1 MAKYLLAHDFGTS
14 GDKASLFTVEG
25 QLVATKTVGYPSYT
39 TADNGVEQDPDDWWN
54 CFCQTTKDLLK
65 DVDPKDVLAVGF
77 DGTFPNLLC
86 LDENG
91 NKLENAYIWQDKRAV
106 VVLDEL
112 KSKLS
117 PEFMERR
124 QGHLGPEETLTKA
137 YWLKKNKPE
146 VFAKTKM
153 ILPNGQDYIIF
164 KLTGVAATEISG
176 SRGYAI
182 FDPEKRNW
190 SEEALKAVGLTMD
203 QMPAIHERTD
213 IIGEVKEEYSEECG
227 LAPGTKLV
235 IGCGDTQASMLGAGF
250 YKPGTAYFNG
260 GTSAGI
266 LVIPPVGFDSKG
278 KRLGGLTASSG
289 SSFSWLKNE
298 ICKYEQ
304 KLAEETGRSVYD
316 IINEEIEAAPVGSSG
331 VMFHPYLSGERAPRD
346 NGYAQGS
353 FVGIGL
359 TTKRGDILRSVIEG
373 IGLNICVIMDRIRE
387 AGLDFDE
394 MVMVGGLAKGDITR
408 QIFAD
413 ILNVKLLVP
422 KYTEEAATI
431 GDAIMAGIAL
441 GLYKDEEEALKKFL
455 EISKETV
462 PNPENVKIYA
472 TLKPAYEKI
481 YEGLYDV
488 YPDIFELKKTL
499 PAWKD

>member
-1 MAKYLLAHDFGTS
+1 MKYLLAHDFGTS
-14 GDKASLFTVEG
+14 ADKASLFSVDG
-25 QLVATKTVGYPSYT
+25 KLIGSKTVAYPSYT
-39 TADNGVEQDPDDWWN
+39 TANNGVEQDPDDWWN
-54 CFCQTTKDLLK
+54 CFCQTTKALLAENGIAK
-65 DVDPKDVLAVGF
+65 EDVLAVGF

-86 LDENG
+86 LDAEG

-106 VVLDEL
+106 EVLDEFKAL
-112 KSKLS
+112 LPKDIVEKR
-117 PEFMERR
+117 M
-124 QGHLGPEETLTKA
+124 GHVGPEETLTKA

-146 VFAKTKM
+146 VFAKTAM

-164 KLTGVAATEISG
+164 KLTGIAATEVSAVA
-176 SRGYAI
+176 GYTI
-182 FDPEKRNW
+182 YDR
-190 SEEALKAVGLTMD
+190 EAQDWDERALAATGLTKA
-203 QMPAIHERTD
+203 QLPAIHKRTD
-213 IIGEVKEEYSEECG
+213 VIGEVLEKYSDQCG
-227 LAPGTKLV
+227 LAAGTKLV

-266 LVIPPVGFDSKG
+266 LVIPPEGFDAKG

-289 SSFSWLKNE
+289 TSFSWLKNE
-298 ICKYEQ
+298 ICKIEQ
-304 KLAEETGRSVYD
+304 EMADKDPDKNVYD
-316 IINEEIEAAPVGSSG
+316 IINEEIESAPIGSGG

-359 TTKRGDILRSVIEG
+359 TTKRNEILRSVIEG
-373 IGLNICVIMDRIRE
+373 IGLNIGVIMDRIRE
-387 AGLDFDE
+387 AGIEIKE

-413 ILNVKLLVP
+413 ILDCKLNVP

-431 GDAIMAGIAL
+431 GDAIIAGVAI
-441 GLYKDEEEALKKFL
+441 GLYENEEEALEKYL
-455 EISKETV
+455 EIVKTTE
-462 PNPENVKIYA
+462 PIPENVEIYKK
-472 TLKPAYEKI
+472 LKPVYEKI

-488 YPDIFELKKTL
+488 YPEIFNLKKEL
-499 PAWKD
+499 AK